1 MTVVKDNCPGKSKY
15 EMTKCAARMHA
26 PSMPTSAR
34 TIAPLLLLAAGDAKA
49 AIGDLRLALLRQ
61 LMRVVEAMTWSDGA
75 LASAAAHNPD
85 LVILDLDLPT
95 VAGVEATRLLR
106 ESTAAPIMVLSER
119 RDESEQVGA
128 LDAGANGFM
137 TKPFATAELLARIRV
152 WLRHTQRAQAELL
165 NAVLDVG
172 PFRID
177 FDRRLA
183 FREGREVRLTPKQ
196 YRLFATMM
204 RNAGK
209 VLTREQILASV
220 WGPAYARETQ
230 YLRVFMGQ
238 LRRKLE
244 VDSAKPRFFVTEP
257 NVGYRL
263 RGA

>member
-1 MTVVKDNCPGKSKY
+1 MRHHMFV
-15 EMTKCAARMHA
+15 
-26 PSMPTSAR
+26 PSTPTSAR
-34 TIAPLLLLAAGDAKA
+34 AIAPVLLLAAGDAR
-49 AIGDLRLALLRQ
+49 LRVELRNVLLRQ
-61 LMRVVEAMTWSDGA
+61 LMRVVEAVTWSEA
-75 LASAAAHNPD
+75 LAHAAAHNPD

-106 ESTAAPIMVLSER
+106 ESTAAPILVLSER
-119 RDESEQVGA
+119 RDESEQIGA
-128 LDAGANGFM
+128 LDAGANAFM
-137 TKPFATAELLARIRV
+137 TKPLATAELLARIRV
-152 WLRHTQRAQAELL
+152 WLRHTQRAQAGLL

-209 VLTREQILASV
+209 VLTREQILVSV

-230 YLRVFMGQ
+230 YLRVYMAQ
-238 LRRKLE
+238 LRRKFE
-244 VDSAKPRFFVTEP
+244 VDAGRPRFFVTEP

-263 RGA
+263 RAL